1 AGWQGRQDEHRGPG
15 HVGIGD
21 TGHGVGDAGAGGDE
35 GHAEPTGE
43 IGVSVGNVDGGPLVA
58 DVDDLDALGVERHP
72 DRHEVAAAQPEDAL
86 DAPPLEEPGH
96 QRRGGV
102 GRQRRCS
109 AHGTLRYRS
118 GRLTMG
124 DDRLAVNG
132 RLPTYVRYSC
142 PVPFSDRSQATREAI
157 LAAARNQF
165 GARGFEA
172 TTIRSVAA
180 EAGIHPSMVMRYYTN
195 KDGLFDAAID
205 VDLDLPD
212 LERVPARRRGAV
224 LARHLVE
231 RWEGRQADEGLI
243 LLLRS
248 LATNPAAA
256 ARARAVFAGQVLRLV
271 ERIVADPAE
280 APVRA
285 AMVSSQVLGVALC
298 RYVVKIPPLAD
309 MAPDVLVATL
319 TPPLQHHLAGR
330 YR

>member
-1 AGWQGRQDEHRGPG
+1 
-15 HVGIGD
+15 
-21 TGHGVGDAGAGGDE
+21 
-35 GHAEPTGE
+35 
-43 IGVSVGNVDGGPLVA
+43 
-58 DVDDLDALGVERHP
+58 
-72 DRHEVAAAQPEDAL
+72 
-86 DAPPLEEPGH
+86 
-96 QRRGGV
+96 
-102 GRQRRCS
+102 
-109 AHGTLRYRS
+109 
-118 GRLTMG
+118 M
-124 DDRLAVNG
+124 
-132 RLPTYVRYSC
+132 
-142 PVPFSDRSQATREAI
+142 PFSDRSQATRDAI
-157 LAAARNQF
+157 LAAARSQF

-180 EAGIHPSMVMRYYTN
+180 EAGIHPSMVMRYYTS

-205 VDLDLPD
+205 VDLNLPD
-212 LERVPARRRGAV
+212 LEQVPARRRGAV

-231 RWEGRQADEGLI
+231 RWEGQQADEGLI

-271 ERIVADPAE
+271 ERIVPDPAE

-309 MAPDVLVATL
+309 MAPDTLVTTL
-319 TPPLQHHLAGR
+319 SSPLQHHLTGR

>member
-1 AGWQGRQDEHRGPG
+1 
-15 HVGIGD
+15 
-21 TGHGVGDAGAGGDE
+21 
-35 GHAEPTGE
+35 
-43 IGVSVGNVDGGPLVA
+43 
-58 DVDDLDALGVERHP
+58 
-72 DRHEVAAAQPEDAL
+72 
-86 DAPPLEEPGH
+86 
-96 QRRGGV
+96 
-102 GRQRRCS
+102 
-109 AHGTLRYRS
+109 
-118 GRLTMG
+118 MG

>member
-1 AGWQGRQDEHRGPG
+1 MPLARD
-15 HVGIGD
+15 
-21 TGHGVGDAGAGGDE
+21 
-35 GHAEPTGE
+35 
-43 IGVSVGNVDGGPLVA
+43 GPL
-58 DVDDLDALGVERHP
+58 
-72 DRHEVAAAQPEDAL
+72 
-86 DAPPLEEPGH
+86 APH
-96 QRRGGV
+96 
-102 GRQRRCS
+102 CC
-109 AHGTLRYRS
+109 
-118 GRLTMG
+118 
-124 DDRLAVNG
+124 
-132 RLPTYVRYSC
+132 LPTTVCYN
-142 PVPFSDRSQATREAI
+142 PAVPFSDRSQATREAI

-205 VDLDLPD
+205 VDLNLPD
-212 LERVPARRRGAV
+212 LERVPARQRGAV

-231 RWEGRQADEGLI
+231 RWEGQQADEGLI

-271 ERIVADPAE
+271 ERIVSDPAE

-285 AMVSSQVLGVALC
+285 AMVSSQVLGIALC

-309 MAPDVLVATL
+309 MAPDRLVTTL
-319 TPPLQHHLAGR
+319 TPHLQHHLAGR
-330 YR
+330 YPQL